1 MQKTLNSDVEA
12 PNVPLDGVSCIAVN
26 GSEESFTN
34 MLVMASWD
42 GTVSA
47 HEVTSK
53 EGGDRRTFVEKIE
66 LKSHIKHEAPVL
78 SCAVHNTTVVSGG
91 CDRTVK
97 MWDVAAG
104 QKEFT
109 LGTHQAPVRNVKFV
123 SELGVVVTGGW
134 DKCIKVWDPRQPN
147 QAAAEV
153 ALGERVFAM
162 DCSGSMLVAGS
173 ADRRVY
179 AFDLRYGLKEV
190 VPAYE
195 SPCKYQTRCISL
207 FADGQGFAIGTVSLE
222 RT

>member
-134 DKCIKVWDPRQPN
+134 DKCIKVWDPPAAQPGCGGGG
-147 QAAAEV
+147 AWGAGLRDGLLRFHAGGR
-153 ALGERVFAM
+153 LGGPSRL
-162 DCSGSMLVAGS
+162 CL
-173 ADRRVY
+173 
-179 AFDLRYGLKEV
+179 
-190 VPAYE
+190 
-195 SPCKYQTRCISL
+195 
-207 FADGQGFAIGTVSLE
+207 
-222 RT
+222 